1 MPPPDDQGQAQ
12 GDLQNAMDGVLRQL
26 TDVDGASRQL
36 VDAVNSALRTAAFIS
51 PPVAWYFTDKAAG
64 QLEQLFA
71 AIAELK
77 AACTE
82 FVQAGIPVFSLIQVG
97 FGWSTS
103 VLPELSGMAGVARD
117 IRPNALHAW
126 EGKAAEAYLEKR
138 WGQRDA
144 LVGTTGIVKDL
155 AQWCVD
161 VAALNAKFLVD
172 LTTPLID
179 LAEAIIEIAVELA
192 TVIGVLEAIGSAADA
207 VAKAAT
213 SVLDIAQQAARHTM
227 DSVSKL
233 AEAKNILNNN
243 DVFPAGGWP
252 QSVLR

>member
-1 MPPPDDQGQAQ
+1 MPPPDDQAQ
-12 GDLQNAMDGVLRQL
+12 VEGDLQNAMDGVLRQL
-26 TDVDGASRQL
+26 TDIDGAAGKL
-36 VDAVNSALRTAAFIS
+36 VDAINSALRTATFIS
-51 PPVAWYFTDKAAG
+51 PPAAWYFSRKASA

-71 AIAELK
+71 AITELK
-77 AACTE
+77 QACTE
-82 FVQAGIPVFSLIQVG
+82 FVQAGVPIFSLIRVG
-97 FGWSTS
+97 FGWNSAI
-103 VLPELSGMAGVARD
+103 LPSLSGMAGTARD

-126 EGKAAEAYLEKR
+126 EGQAADAYLEKR

-155 AQWCVD
+155 SQWCVD

-172 LTTPLID
+172 ITTPLID

-207 VAKAAT
+207 VASAAT
-213 SVLDIAQQAARHTM
+213 SVLTIAQEAARHTLE
-227 DSVSKL
+227 SVSKL